1 VNLDEIEQEAQY
13 LLVEY
18 SNYVQA
24 ITVPPIPV
32 DKIADLYLELEI
44 LYEALDADTSGSI
57 DLNKGLIKINQNE
70 PLKRQRFSMGHEMGH
85 YRLHRSEFD
94 FQTLLLP
101 IFIEE
106 ATIICRKNDA
116 SRREMEANVFSA
128 ALIMPIGFVESV
140 FQNEIRKFPKKVSE
154 QLIVGILA
162 GKFDVS
168 KDAMSYRLK
177 NLGCFE
183 RLKQSDLFDIPT
195 NLF

>member
-1 VNLDEIEQEAQY
+1 MNFDEIEQDAY
-13 LLVEY
+13 SLIAEY
-18 SNYVQA
+18 SNYIQP
-24 ITVPPIPV
+24 ITKPPIPV
-32 DKIADLYLELEI
+32 DKIADFYLELNI
-44 LYEALDADTSGSI
+44 RYEALDTDTSGSI
-57 DLNKGLIKINQNE
+57 DFNKGLIKINQNE
-70 PLKRQRFSMGHEMGH
+70 PLKRQRFSMGHEIGH

-94 FQTLLLP
+94 FQTPLLP

-106 ATIICRKNDA
+106 ATIICRKNDT

-128 ALIMPIGFVESV
+128 ALIMPIRFVESV
-140 FQNEIRKFPKKVSE
+140 FQDEIRKFTKKVSE

-183 RLKQSDLFDIPT
+183 RLKQKDLFDIPI